1 MTYPYHV
8 SENNVEAGKSLLTF
22 GDWSA
27 LVMGSWGNG
36 LDLVVDPYTNSNT
49 GATRVVG
56 LYLVDFAITTPK
68 SFSCS
73 VNP

>member
-1 MTYPYHV
+1 MTYPYYV
-8 SENNVEAGKSLLTF
+8 SENNVESTKSILTF
-22 GDWSA
+22 GDFSS

-36 LDLVVDPYTNSNT
+36 LDLRVDPFTNSNT
-49 GATRVVG
+49 GGTRIVG
-56 LYLVDFAITTPK
+56 LYLVDFAVRTPK